1 MILFR
6 KSNRKSLS
14 FYLKL
19 VLTIQSRDSTDADAV
34 QEVMSTLSSS
44 EGEVK
49 NMVMSLSQF
58 TLKSILKATVPILE
72 TSVYKFVDMYIFIFV
87 YVIHLT

>member
-34 QEVMSTLSSS
+34 QEVMYTLSSS